1 MIDFTHY
8 IKAKSVVDTYLQH
21 IRDLNGTSKK
31 QHFMVRLSLC
41 DGYKDLLLD
50 SRTKNSLFKWTV
62 EDLTKKL
69 GMSWDELWS
78 ESLSRDDRGYKKKI
92 AEFEDDD
99 IKFYFGM
106 TDIIEEVNI
115 LLRNGIE
122 LPEGIE
128 GKINRHNLLRMI
140 DIANEDGVMKEHQ
153 ATTYVNGIGGMMCL
167 KWLKNSLVSI
177 DWSHIDECYKK
188 IWRFYIE
195 KVGRSQEWLRSEH
208 KLHNYIYGLTHC
220 IINITNFYTRF
231 IGNDEKW
238 MNEIKETANVLINLV
253 DNQRRENYTIF
264 NDDTLAEMLFTIKLC
279 GQDMCIE
286 RINAL
291 DALSL
296 RFDSSKL
303 IFRNH
308 KYDTFK
314 DELLQNEHTNILYV
328 LNVLF

>member
-8 IKAKSVVDTYLQH
+8 IKAKSVADTYLQH
-21 IRDLNGTSKK
+21 SRDLNGTPKK

-62 EDLTKKL
+62 DDLTKKL

-92 AEFEDDD
+92 KEFEDDD

-122 LPEGIE
+122 LPEGIG

-140 DIANEDGVMKEHQ
+140 DIANEDGMMKEHQ

-167 KWLKNSLVSI
+167 KWLRNSLVSI
-177 DWSHIDECYKK
+177 DWNHIDECYKR

-220 IINITNFYTRF
+220 VINITNFYTRF

-264 NDDTLAEMLFTIKLC
+264 NDDTLAEMLLCMKLC

-303 IFRNH
+303 IFRDH
-308 KYDTFK
+308 KYNTFK